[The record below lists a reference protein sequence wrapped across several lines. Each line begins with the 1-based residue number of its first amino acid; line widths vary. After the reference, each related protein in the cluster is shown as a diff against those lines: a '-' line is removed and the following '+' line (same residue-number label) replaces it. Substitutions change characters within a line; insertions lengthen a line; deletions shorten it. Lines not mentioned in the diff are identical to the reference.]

1 MAVTCRGTA
10 DRELE
15 TLAAGGIR
23 GIRLSIMLKGA
34 IGTDQLERM
43 ANRVRD
49 FGWHIV
55 IHVDKAQVIAELAP
69 RLRRDQAGIL
79 TRAGLFLP
87 LALAFNFLSPSRA
100 AA

>member
-55 IHVDKAQVIAELAP
+55 IHVDKAQVIACLHT
-69 RLRRDQAGIL
+69 RLVMAS
-79 TRAGLFLP
+79 T
-87 LALAFNFLSPSRA
+87 LSLDCQPIVVN
-100 AA
+100 